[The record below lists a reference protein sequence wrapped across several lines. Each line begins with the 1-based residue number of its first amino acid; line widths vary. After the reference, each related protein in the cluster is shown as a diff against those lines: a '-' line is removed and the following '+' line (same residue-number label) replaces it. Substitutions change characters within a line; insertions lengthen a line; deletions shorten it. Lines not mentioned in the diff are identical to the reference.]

1 MTRPIHIITTDSGER
16 PLSHFWGSPLL
27 PPGYPYPEYTDS
39 KGYIRPYNFICQI
52 ALENIADFDPENL
65 LPHEGL
71 MLFFSKI
78 DHYLGDFEAFDSV
91 GGYISDAEDVKVLYF
106 PDITG
111 FEEIRLVDEKGI
123 PLSQQ
128 ELAISFSD
136 KPAGRYS
143 DEHMLLAP
151 PSHREWENWDHPFE
165 DWLILLQI
173 DSFDGEDFNLNFMD
187 SGVLDFLISEKD
199 LAERRFDNIRAIVL
213 ST

>member
-16 PLSHFWGSPLL
+16 SLSHFWGSPLL

-39 KGYIRPYNFICQI
+39 KGDIRPYNFICQI
-52 ALENIADFDPENL
+52 ALENIADFDPENM

-78 DHYLGDFEAFDSV
+78 DHYLGDFEPFDAV

-111 FEEIRLVDEKGI
+111 FEEIRIVDEEGI
-123 PLSQQ
+123 PLSPQ

-173 DSFDGEDFNLNFMD
+173 DSFDGKDFNLNFMD